1 MKHLHKNRRTSTE
14 MLYISYFISILG
26 TKVLVE
32 PFENTSKALSF
43 TKLNSGNALFDFQ
56 SIRRKEMSGIYCM
69 TPIIVPVS
77 LVDYRFYFC
86 GELMCYKDMT
96 LTVCE
101 NADDR
106 ATFHIK
112 KIGNHYTIGKEGKCL
127 HLYKGNL
134 FLKKCGKFTNEQLF
148 AIEPV
153 KVPLSDNIDI
163 EYDRRALSGGVKEI
177 NFDMAMR
184 EFSKIRHSEFV
195 DDLLTNKR
203 PDTIDFTDNNY

>member
-1 MKHLHKNRRTSTE
+1 
-14 MLYISYFISILG
+14 MLFLSYIISALG
-26 TKVLVE
+26 TRVLVE
-32 PFENTSKALSF
+32 PLEDTGKALSC

-86 GELMCYKDMT
+86 GELMCYKDMA
-96 LTVCE
+96 LTVCDK
-101 NADDR
+101 ADDR

-112 KIGNHYTIGKEGKCL
+112 KIDRHYTIGKDGKCL
-127 HLYKGNL
+127 HVYKGNL
-134 FLKKCGKFTNEQLF
+134 FLRKCDELTNEQLF

-153 KVPLSDNIDI
+153 KVPLNDNIDI

-177 NFDMAMR
+177 NFDNAMR

-195 DDLLTNKR
+195 DDLLINKR
-203 PDTIDFTDNNY
+203 PGTIDFKDQN